1 MKFEDAKVGMEVVV
15 TGEQAERFP
24 EGAVITDVDKNDF
37 SVRLK
42 GKHGVTLW
50 FWDINSRAHESQ
62 RNAYDMSDIHLKDD
76 GFRKLPT
83 MTHIL
88 AEYLGKDCDFRKL
101 PPTTHLLAEYLG
113 LDPEKVK
120 CHVDKENGTIT
131 VRQGDV
137 EAKAKKAPQDKWDFR
152 LGMGLALCRLK
163 EKLAEHRKPEFGE
176 PCYYVLKSYLIN
188 YTTFGLSEDFIQGSV
203 MYAMGNVFKTQKEA
217 EDNAEEMVK
226 RANMVIEFC
235 KKQGW

>member
-15 TGEQAERFP
+15 TGENAGRFP
-24 EGAVITDVDKNDF
+24 EGAVIVDVDKNDF

-42 GKHGVTLW
+42 GSHGLYLW
-50 FWDINSRAHESQ
+50 FWDINSREPKSQ
-62 RNAYDMSDIHLKDD
+62 RNAYDMSDIHLKDC
-76 GFRKLPT
+76 G
-83 MTHIL
+83 
-88 AEYLGKDCDFRKL
+88 FRKL
-101 PPTTHLLAEYLG
+101 PPTTHILAEYLG

-120 CHVDKENGTIT
+120 CYVDKENSIIK
-131 VRQGDV
+131 VKQGDV

-163 EKLAEHRKPEFGE
+163 EKLAEPRKPAFMK
-176 PCYYVLKSYLIN
+176 PCYYVLKD
-188 YTTFGLSEDFIQGSV
+188 GLVHCTAVGLLEDFIQDSV
-203 MYAMGNVFKTQKEA
+203 MYAMGNVFKTEKEA
-217 EDNAEEMVK
+217 EDNTEEMLK

>member
-15 TGEQAERFP
+15 TGENAGRFP
-24 EGAVITDVDKNDF
+24 EGAVIVDVDKNDF

-42 GKHGVTLW
+42 GSHGLHLW
-50 FWDINSRAHESQ
+50 FWDINSREPKSQ
-62 RNAYDMSDIHLKDD
+62 RNAYDMSDIHLKDC

-83 MTHIL
+83 TTHI
-88 AEYLGKDCDFRKL
+88 
-101 PPTTHLLAEYLG
+101 LAEYLG

-120 CHVDKENGTIT
+120 CYVDKENSIIK
-131 VRQGDV
+131 VKQGDV

-152 LGMGLALCRLK
+152 LGLGLALCRLK
-163 EKLAEHRKPEFGE
+163 EKLAEPRKPAFMK
-176 PCYYVLKSYLIN
+176 PCYYVLKD
-188 YTTFGLSEDFIQGSV
+188 GLVHCTAVGLLEDFIQDSV
-203 MYAMGNVFKTQKEA
+203 MYAMGNVFKTEKEA
-217 EDNAEEMVK
+217 EDNTEEMLK

>member
-1 MKFEDAKVGMEVVV
+1 MKFEDAKVGMKVVV
-15 TGEQAERFP
+15 TGEQANRFP

-42 GKHGVTLW
+42 GAYGVRLW
-50 FWDINSRAHESQ
+50 FWDINSRVSEKQ
-62 RNAYDMSDIHLKDD
+62 RNAYDMSDIHLKDC
-76 GFRKLPT
+76 
-83 MTHIL
+83 
-88 AEYLGKDCDFRKL
+88 EFRKL

-120 CHVDKENGTIT
+120 CYVDKENSIIK
-131 VRQGDV
+131 VKQGNV

-163 EKLAEHRKPEFGE
+163 EKLAEHRKPAFMK
-176 PCYYVLKSYLIN
+176 PCYYVLKD
-188 YTTFGLSEDFIQGSV
+188 GLVHCTAVGLLEDFIQDSV
-203 MYAMGNVFKTQKEA
+203 MYAMGNVFKTEKEA
-217 EDNAEEMVK
+217 EDNTEEMLK
-226 RANMVIEFC
+226 RANMIIEFC

>member
-1 MKFEDAKVGMEVVV
+1 MKFEDAKEGMEVVV
-15 TGEQAERFP
+15 TGEQADKFP

-42 GKHGVTLW
+42 GKSGLHLW
-50 FWDINSRAHESQ
+50 FWDINSRGPETQ
-62 RNAYDMSDIHLKDD
+62 LNAYDMTDIHLKDD
-76 GFRKLPT
+76 
-83 MTHIL
+83 
-88 AEYLGKDCDFRKL
+88 DFRKL
-101 PPTTHLLAEYLG
+101 PPTVHLLAEYLG

-120 CHVDKENGTIT
+120 CYVDKENGIIT
-131 VRQGDV
+131 VRQGNT

-163 EKLAEHRKPEFGE
+163 EKLAEPRKPAFMK
-176 PCYYVLKSYLIN
+176 PCYYVLKD
-188 YTTFGLSEDFIQGSV
+188 GLVHCTVVGLLEDFIQDSV
-203 MYAMGNVFKTQKEA
+203 MYAMGNVFKTEKEA
-217 EDNAEEMVK
+217 EDNTEEMLK

>member
-15 TGEQAERFP
+15 TGEQANHFP
-24 EGAVITDVDKNDF
+24 EGAVIVDVDKNDF

-42 GKHGVTLW
+42 SKSGESLW
-50 FWDINSRAHESQ
+50 FWDINFRVSKEQ
-62 RNAYDMSDIHLKDD
+62 RNAYDMSDIHLKDC

-83 MTHIL
+83 TTHI
-88 AEYLGKDCDFRKL
+88 
-101 PPTTHLLAEYLG
+101 LAEYLG

-120 CHVDKENGTIT
+120 CYVDKENSIIK
-131 VRQGDV
+131 VKQGDV

-163 EKLAEHRKPEFGE
+163 EKLAEPRKPAFME
-176 PCYYVLKSYLIN
+176 PCHYVLKDGLVHF
-188 YTTFGLSEDFIQGSV
+188 TTFGLSEDFIQDSV
-203 MYAMGNVFKTQKEA
+203 MYAMGNAFKTQKEA
-217 EDNAEEMVK
+217 EDNAEEILK

>member
-15 TGEQAERFP
+15 TGENAGRFP
-24 EGAVITDVDKNDF
+24 EGAVIVDVDKNDF

-42 GKHGVTLW
+42 GTHGLHLW
-50 FWDINSRAHESQ
+50 FWDINSREPKSQ
-62 RNAYDMSDIHLKDD
+62 RNAYDMSDIHLKDC

-83 MTHIL
+83 TTHI
-88 AEYLGKDCDFRKL
+88 
-101 PPTTHLLAEYLG
+101 LAEYLG

-120 CHVDKENGTIT
+120 CYVDKENSIIK
-131 VRQGDV
+131 VKQGDV

-163 EKLAEHRKPEFGE
+163 EKLAEPRKPAFMK
-176 PCYYVLKSYLIN
+176 PCYYVLKD
-188 YTTFGLSEDFIQGSV
+188 GLVHCTAVGLLEDFIQDSV
-203 MYAMGNVFKTQKEA
+203 MYAMGNVFKTAKEA
-217 EDNAEEMVK
+217 EDNTEEMLK
-226 RANMVIEFC
+226 RANMIIEFC

>member
-15 TGEQAERFP
+15 TGEQADKFP
-24 EGAVITDVDKNDF
+24 EGAVIEEVDKKDF
-37 SVRLK
+37 SVKLK
-42 GKHGVTLW
+42 GAYGVWLW
-50 FWDINSRAHESQ
+50 FWDNTSREPEAQ
-62 RNAYDMSDIHLKDD
+62 RNTYDMADIHLKDD
-76 GFRKLPT
+76 V
-83 MTHIL
+83 
-88 AEYLGKDCDFRKL
+88 FRKL

-113 LDPEKVK
+113 LDPEKVR
-120 CHVDKENGTIT
+120 CYVDKETSIIK
-131 VRQGDV
+131 VKQGDV

-163 EKLAEHRKPEFGE
+163 EKLAESRKPEFGE

-188 YTTFGLSEDFIQGSV
+188 HTTIGLFEDFIQDSV

-217 EDNAEEMVK
+217 EDNTEEMLK

-235 KKQGW
+235 KEQGW

>member
-15 TGEQAERFP
+15 TGAQADHFP
-24 EGAVITDVDKNDF
+24 EGAVIVDVDKNDF

-42 GKHGVTLW
+42 GKSGMNLW
-50 FWDINSRAHESQ
+50 FWDINSREPKSQ
-62 RNAYDMSDIHLKDD
+62 LNAYDMSDIHLKDC
-76 GFRKLPT
+76 
-83 MTHIL
+83 
-88 AEYLGKDCDFRKL
+88 EFRKL

-120 CHVDKENGTIT
+120 CYVDKDGGIIK
-131 VRQGDV
+131 VKQGDV

-163 EKLAEHRKPEFGE
+163 EKLVEPHKPAFNE
-176 PCYYVLKSYLIN
+176 PCHYVVKDGFVHL
-188 YTTFGLSEDFIQGSV
+188 TTVGLFEDFIQDSI

-217 EDNAEEMVK
+217 EDNTEEMLK

>member
-15 TGEQAERFP
+15 TGENAGRFP
-24 EGAVITDVDKNDF
+24 EGAVIVDVDKNDF

-42 GKHGVTLW
+42 GAHGLHLW
-50 FWDINSRAHESQ
+50 FWDINSREPKSQ
-62 RNAYDMSDIHLKDD
+62 RNAYDMSDIHLKDC

-83 MTHIL
+83 TTHI
-88 AEYLGKDCDFRKL
+88 
-101 PPTTHLLAEYLG
+101 LAEYLG

-120 CHVDKENGTIT
+120 CYVDKENSIIK
-131 VRQGDV
+131 VKQGDV

-163 EKLAEHRKPEFGE
+163 EKLAEPRKPAFMK
-176 PCYYVLKSYLIN
+176 PCYYVLKD
-188 YTTFGLSEDFIQGSV
+188 GLVHCTAVGLLEDFIQDSV
-203 MYAMGNVFKTQKEA
+203 MYAMGNVFKTEKEA
-217 EDNAEEMVK
+217 EDNTEEMLK
-226 RANMVIEFC
+226 RANMIIEFC

>member
-15 TGEQAERFP
+15 TGEQAKRFP

-37 SVRLK
+37 SVSLK
-42 GKHGVTLW
+42 SKSGMHLW
-50 FWDINSRAHESQ
+50 FWDINSRAPENP
-62 RNAYDMSDIHLKDD
+62 RNVFDMSDIHLKDC
-76 GFRKLPT
+76 
-83 MTHIL
+83 
-88 AEYLGKDCDFRKL
+88 EFRKL

-120 CHVDKENGTIT
+120 CYVDKENSIIK
-131 VRQGDV
+131 VKQGDV

-152 LGMGLALCRLK
+152 LGMGLALCRLT
-163 EKLAEHRKPEFGE
+163 EKLAEHRKPAFME
-176 PCYYVLKSYLIN
+176 PCHYVLKDGTVD
-188 YTTFGLSEDFIQGSV
+188 YTTFGLIEYLIQDSI

-226 RANMVIEFC
+226 RANMIIEFC